1 MKGEKLNHAAFQLS
15 GENLDVKDFSQGD
28 FTKVR
33 LNLLRSRVVSFNY
46 SFDWGGGAVAR
57 THFGSY
63 RLGKY
68 SKVLPLGKTSL
79 GMTLTSK
86 SESVCFVEVGDYE
99 SARKYLAGYLAE
111 RDSQSMAHK
120 LNGKSFFVSVVFIF
134 FN

>member
-1 MKGEKLNHAAFQLS
+1 MI
-15 GENLDVKDFSQGD
+15 
-28 FTKVR
+28 
-33 LNLLRSRVVSFNY
+33 
-46 SFDWGGGAVAR
+46 WGGAAAR

-68 SKVLPLGKTSL
+68 LKELPLGKTSL
-79 GMTLTSK
+79 GKYSASK

-120 LNGKSFFVSVVFIF
+120 LNGKSFFCVSSIYFL
-134 FN
+134 